1 MAVGWGQRRD
11 HSSSVIRAENGQETD
26 PGKVPASPIIGIL
39 LLIAWLAT
47 TYAFGRAALGLPL
60 FGNRL

>member
-1 MAVGWGQRRD
+1 M
-11 HSSSVIRAENGQETD
+11 IRAENGQETG